1 MVFEETA
8 QFPSNSI
15 NFLFFYDFYNI
26 LYFDKFYT
34 ICYFKFC
41 SME

>member
-15 NFLFFYDFYNI
+15 NFLSFYDFYNI